1 MVPLFPKGR
10 IMVVSRTIHRQIPPV
25 AYFLVSAV
33 FHYLGP
39 AFAVLLFAHVKVL
52 GVAWLRIGSAAVIL
66 ALWRKPWWL
75 LLHSTWEQR
84 RLLFA
89 WGAVLAIMNAS
100 FYLAISRLPLSTV
113 GAVEFIGQILLAA
126 IGVRSS
132 RNWLALGFAVAGG
145 GLLSNIQ
152 RGGQFIGLVF
162 AFANCIFFML
172 YIVLGHRIAQD
183 GGSVGIDRLAT
194 SMLIAF
200 LVIFPLGF
208 REATAA
214 FTNIRLLLAGI
225 GVGICSSVIPYITD
239 QLAMAR
245 LPRASFALMLSLLPA
260 VAVVI
265 GAVILGQNPSRIEIV
280 GILLIMSGVAIHQ
293 PMNT

>member
-1 MVPLFPKGR
+1 M
-10 IMVVSRTIHRQIPPV
+10 IVSRTIHVQIPPV

-39 AFAVLLFAHVKVL
+39 AFAVLLFAHVEVL
-52 GVAWLRIGSAAVIL
+52 GVAWLRITSAAVIF
-66 ALWRKPWWL
+66 ALWRKPWRL

-89 WGAVLAIMNAS
+89 WGMVFAMMNAS

-113 GAVEFIGQILLAA
+113 GAIEFIGQILLAA
-126 IGVRSS
+126 IGI
-132 RNWLALGFAVAGG
+132 RNYRNLLALAFAVAGG

-152 RGGQFIGLVF
+152 MGGHFIGLVF
-162 AFANCIFFML
+162 AFANCILFML
-172 YIVLGHRIAQD
+172 YIVLGHRIAQE
-183 GGSVGIDRLAT
+183 GGSVGIDRLAS

-200 LVIFPLGF
+200 LIISPIGF
-208 REATAA
+208 KEAIPA
-214 FTNIRLLLAGI
+214 FASIQLLLAGI

-245 LPRASFALMLSLLPA
+245 LPRASFAIMLSLLPA
-260 VAVVI
+260 IAVVI
-265 GAVILGQNPSRIEIV
+265 GALILGQVPSGIEIL

-293 PMNT
+293 PAST